1 MKSSNKHII
10 RGLVLL
16 VFTILAYSCDNGCKQ
31 KTTFAD
37 ILKSD
42 SVELNNIIE
51 TLRNR
56 NIDFISIIAGRYE
69 AKNIENNFPWSF
81 ILWNNDDSIA
91 IGGMVIEWDSIEWDS
106 IELRN
111 HRRSDYPDS
120 TLLDTLNM
128 MNDFKEVL
136 HSFKSIAGDDYLVLL
151 EASTIIFENP
161 QLSSEVVNNYVEV
174 LLYYKKEHYLV
185 VYAKEDELYEILN
198 YRKKRPYY
206 NDLDID
212 NQCQRLYGDVYLVG
226 FYSQDSFFKNR

>member
-1 MKSSNKHII
+1 MKCSNKYII
-10 RGLVLL
+10 RGLILL
-16 VFTILAYSCDNGCKQ
+16 VFPILVYSCNNGCEQ

-42 SVELNNIIE
+42 SVELNNMIE
-51 TLRNR
+51 TLRNS

-81 ILWNNDDSIA
+81 ILWNNDDSIG
-91 IGGMVIEWDSIEWDS
+91 IGGMVIEWDS

-136 HSFKSIAGDDYLVLL
+136 HSFKSIAGDNYLVLPL
-151 EASTIIFENP
+151 FS
-161 QLSSEVVNNYVEV
+161 
-174 LLYYKKEHYLV
+174 
-185 VYAKEDELYEILN
+185 
-198 YRKKRPYY
+198 
-206 NDLDID
+206 
-212 NQCQRLYGDVYLVG
+212 LVG
-226 FYSQDSFFKNR
+226 

>member
-1 MKSSNKHII
+1 MKCSNKYII
-10 RGLVLL
+10 RGLILL
-16 VFTILAYSCDNGCKQ
+16 VFPILVYSCNNGCEQ

-42 SVELNNIIE
+42 SVELNNMIE
-51 TLRNR
+51 TLRNS

-81 ILWNNDDSIA
+81 ILWNNDDSIG
-91 IGGMVIEWDSIEWDS
+91 IGGMVIEWDS

-136 HSFKSIAGDDYLVLL
+136 HSFKSIAGDNYLVLL
-151 EASTIIFENP
+151 QASTLLFENP
-161 QLSSEVVNNYVEV
+161 QLSSEVGIDYVEV
-174 LLYYKKEHYLV
+174 LLYYKKEYYLV
-185 VYAKEDELYEILN
+185 VYAKEDKINTILN
-198 YRKKRPYY
+198 YRKKQQY
-206 NDLDID
+206 NDLDIE
-212 NQCQRLYGDVYLVG
+212 NRCQRLYGDVYLVG
-226 FYSQDSFFKNR
+226 FSSQEYFFKNR